1 MTDGSAIIDA
11 NVVVSGLLSSDSES
25 PTARILNAMIAG
37 DGVFI
42 LSLTLLAEYR
52 NVLLRPRLQK
62 RHGLTAAEIDQI
74 LEDITLNAAIREPAA
89 SATPAPDPGDNHLW
103 ALLAAVPTAVLV
115 TGDRLLLERPPP
127 RCTLLSPRAYWDLR
141 ERGAL
146 GARPHPS
153 QT

>member
-11 NVVVSGLLSSDSES
+11 NVVMSGLLSSDSES

-42 LSLTLLAEYR
+42 LSLTLLVEYR

-74 LEDITLNAAIREPAA
+74 LEDITLNAAMREPEA
-89 SATPAPDPGDNHLW
+89 STAPAPDPGDSHLW
-103 ALLAAVPTAVLV
+103 SLFAAVPKAVLV
-115 TGDRLLLERPPP
+115 SGDRLLLEQPPTG
-127 RCTLLSPRAYWDLR
+127 RTLLSPRAYWDLR
-141 ERGAL
+141 ERGAF
-146 GARPHPS
+146 
-153 QT
+153 

>member
-11 NVVVSGLLSSDSES
+11 HVIVSGLLRSDSDS

-37 DGVFI
+37 EGVFI

-52 NVLLRPRLQK
+52 NVLLRPSLQK
-62 RHGLTAAEIDQI
+62 RHALTAAEIDQI
-74 LEDITLNAAIREPAA
+74 LEDITLNAAMREPAL
-89 SATPAPDPGDNHLW
+89 SAAPAPDPGDHHLW

-115 TGDRLLLERPPP
+115 TGDRLLQEQPPAG
-127 RCTLLSPRAYWDLR
+127 CCLLSPRAYWDLR

-146 GARPHPS
+146 GSRPHPS
-153 QT
+153 HT